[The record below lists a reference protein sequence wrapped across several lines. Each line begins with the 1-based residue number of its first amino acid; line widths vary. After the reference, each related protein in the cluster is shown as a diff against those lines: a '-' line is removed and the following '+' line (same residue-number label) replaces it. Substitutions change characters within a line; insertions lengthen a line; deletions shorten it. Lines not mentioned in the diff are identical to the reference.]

1 MAADRDPYA
10 FAECLILSSPTL
22 RAYVGSGAITRAE
35 AIQEIGDAIAAQW
48 ARDAA
53 AKADNPGLL
62 SLPMVGSLWKSR
74 MAGLVR
80 VDRVEGTGPDSLITF
95 SKEGLAG
102 PAFGFGAK
110 RWHDDRAAGRLIP
123 ADLPK
128 SAPATAPVVEL
139 DAAPPSQGTAAQAEQ
154 PLEIGAVTFE
164 RDEAVVFAR
173 RGSLQKAVRIS
184 QATWA
189 AADTAE
195 KLLAVI
201 EPIWDRQLFFEACPT
216 DEAYRAVLEA
226 GYVRWGNGPPGRIK
240 ASEHHAYRPDGT
252 SRLMWTSQE
261 AQTLTPPALVALV
274 QKRFRAA
281 HGIALNA
288 ASHPHGP
295 PADEDAGLDPASL
308 ETVERDISD
317 QSEPRP
323 AMLPKRGGW
332 KARHLAP
339 DARPEP
345 QSECRRLIAA
355 EVPAIPDEREH
366 VEEGG
371 LKIDAILDGD
381 HCRWRLRVDGTVRVF
396 VRYWPKVDWP
406 TKGSWREAY
415 F

>member
-1 MAADRDPYA
+1 MPPDRDPYA
-10 FAECLILSSPTL
+10 FAECMLLSSPML

-35 AIQEIGDAIAAQW
+35 AIQEIGDSIAAEW
-48 ARDAA
+48 ARQAV
-53 AKADNPGLL
+53 P
-62 SLPMVGSLWKSR
+62 
-74 MAGLVR
+74 
-80 VDRVEGTGPDSLITF
+80 
-95 SKEGLAG
+95 
-102 PAFGFGAK
+102 
-110 RWHDDRAAGRLIP
+110 
-123 ADLPK
+123 PK
-128 SAPATAPVVEL
+128 PAPATAPVVEL
-139 DAAPPSQGTAAQAEQ
+139 EPGALSQGTVTQAER
-154 PLEIGAVTFE
+154 PLEIEAVTFE

-173 RGSLQKAVRIS
+173 RGSLQKVVRIS

-201 EPIWDRQLFFEACPT
+201 EPIWDRQLFSQAGPT
-216 DEAYRAVLEA
+216 DEAYRAVLDA

-261 AQTLTPPALVALV
+261 AQTLTPSALVALV

-281 HGIALNA
+281 DGIALNA

-295 PADEDAGLDPASL
+295 PADEDAGLDPVAL

-323 AMLPKRGGW
+323 EMLPKRGGW
-332 KARHLAP
+332 KARRLAP
-339 DARPEP
+339 DAQPEP
-345 QSECRRLIAA
+345 QYDCRRLTAA
-355 EVPAIPDEREH
+355 EVPAIPEKREH

-396 VRYWPKVDWP
+396 IRYWPKADWP
-406 TKGSWREAY
+406 TKGSWRETY